1 MNILKHHFRFD
12 SSSATDRFPSSVQYL
27 LLSGIFES
35 DKAGSWSALASKA
48 PFHARANDCCLSS
61 WRFHGSWPLFSLTHH
76 LAVQFPASRV
86 GLELPFPDHA
96 PMTQAYVTLGQLS
109 TTQT

>member
-61 WRFHGSWPLFSLTHH
+61 WATGFTALGRSGEKQNLFTAFCGVIIILPKCPDDISLVKK
-76 LAVQFPASRV
+76 LQFVDQSSI
-86 GLELPFPDHA
+86 E
-96 PMTQAYVTLGQLS
+96 
-109 TTQT
+109 